1 MSKRPST
8 VSAAAALE
16 GAEGLAA
23 VGFGLFS
30 GIETAVGAAV
40 DPTSAVAVTVLAL
53 GGGLAMLGCARMLL
67 RGDSR
72 GRAPIVLTQLFALPV
87 AWSLWQSEQP
97 FYAVPLGVVAV
108 LALLLVLSPPVT
120 AWINFQSGDDEDGS
134 EAGDGRGE
142 SQAGSQGDSQA
153 DGADRKT
160 GSNS

>member
-1 MSKRPST
+1 MSKRPSIVT
-8 VSAAAALE
+8 AAAALE

-30 GIETAVGAAV
+30 GIKTATGSAV

-53 GGGLAMLGCARMLL
+53 GGGLAMLGCARLLL

-97 FYAVPLGVVAV
+97 AYAIPLGSVAI
-108 LALLLVLSPPVT
+108 LTLLLVLSPPVT
-120 AWINFQSGDDEDGS
+120 AWINFQDDRDDDEDGG
-134 EAGDGRGE
+134 GD
-142 SQAGSQGDSQA
+142 A
-153 DGADRKT
+153 DATDDADRKA
-160 GSNS
+160 GSGS

>member
-1 MSKRPST
+1 MSKRSSIVT
-8 VSAAAALE
+8 AAAALE

-30 GIETAVGAAV
+30 GIETAVGEAV

-72 GRAPIVLTQLFALPV
+72 GRAPVVLTQLFALPV
-87 AWSLWQSEQP
+87 AWSLWQSDQP
-97 FYAVPLGVVAV
+97 AYAIPLGVVAV
-108 LALLLVLSPPVT
+108 AALLLVLSPPVT
-120 AWINFQSGDDEDGS
+120 AWINFHEAEDDEAD
-134 EAGDGRGE
+134 GDGD
-142 SQAGSQGDSQA
+142 GDGDGKGDGGTEP

-160 GSNS
+160 GSNT